1 MYERPVS
8 HVPGTVLALLA
19 AALIGQASLKGWQPV
34 EIPEASDLPPPP
46 GMSGLRLASLGDP
59 IPLAKVLM
67 LYLQAFDYRAGS
79 VTPYRS
85 LDYDVVER
93 WLSRILS
100 LDPAGQYPLLAAS
113 RLYAEV
119 PDEVKVRKMLDFVYG
134 QFLLDPQR
142 RWPWLAH
149 AAVIAK
155 HRLNDLPL
163 ARRYAAA
170 IQQHASGPG
179 VPLWARQMEA
189 FILEDMN
196 ELETARVMIGGFLAS
211 GSVTDPAEAR
221 FLEQRLNEIE
231 ARLKNQAHVPRK

>member
-1 MYERPVS
+1 MAERPVS
-8 HVPGTVLALLA
+8 QVPRTVLALLA
-19 AALIGQASLKGWQPV
+19 AALIGQASFKAWQPV
-34 EIPEASDLPPPP
+34 ELPGASDLPPPP
-46 GMSGLRLASLGDP
+46 GTSSLRLASLGDP

-85 LDYDVVER
+85 LDYDVVEH

-119 PDEVKVRKMLDFVYG
+119 PDEVKVRKMLDFVYE

-155 HRLNDLPL
+155 HHLNDLPL

-170 IQQHASGPG
+170 IQQHATGPD
-179 VPLWARQMEA
+179 VPLWARQMQA

-221 FLEQRLNEIE
+221 FLERRLHEIE
-231 ARLKNQAHVPRK
+231 ARLKNQKHVPGR

>member
-1 MYERPVS
+1 MSERPLS
-8 HVPGTVLALLA
+8 HVPRTVLAVLA
-19 AALIGQASLKGWQPV
+19 AALIGQASFSSWQPV
-34 EIPEASDLPPPP
+34 DFPQASDLPAPP
-46 GMSGLRLASLGDP
+46 GMSSLRLASFGDP
-59 IPLAKVLM
+59 IPLAKLLM

-85 LDYDVVER
+85 LDYEVVQR
-93 WLSRILS
+93 WLSRILR

-119 PDEVKVRKMLDFVYG
+119 PEEAKARKMLDFVYE

-155 HRLNDLPL
+155 HRLQDLPL

-170 IQQHASGPG
+170 IQLHATGPG

-196 ELETARVMIGGFLAS
+196 ELETAQIMIGGFLAS

-221 FLEQRLNEIE
+221 FLEQRLHEIE
-231 ARLKNQAHVPRK
+231 ARLKKQTHVPRE

>member
-1 MYERPVS
+1 VAERPVS

-19 AALIGQASLKGWQPV
+19 AALIGQVSLKGWQPV

-46 GMSGLRLASLGDP
+46 GMSSLRLASLGDP

-85 LDYDVVER
+85 LDYDVVEG

-119 PDEVKVRKMLDFVYG
+119 PDEEKMRKMLDFVYG

-231 ARLKNQAHVPRK
+231 ERLKNQAHVPRK